1 MEAKLAGKW
10 RARNLYSSLY
20 FFAEYG
26 EERLFILIYKVPKYG
41 LP

>member
-1 MEAKLAGKW
+1 MEAELAGKW
-10 RARNLYSSLY
+10 RARNFDPSFY
-20 FFAEYG
+20 FFTEYG